1 MGSIPI
7 RHPIE
12 KSSNGRTPPFE
23 GVYLGS
29 SPSFS
34 ASWIGVTV
42 ARWSPKPLVG
52 VQISHPSPTLLAQW
66 TEHLTTDQG
75 AVGSNPT
82 ESVRNISL
90 INTNKKVLEWNL
102 FISHFIKHNQLSCFF
117 SGRHGCFIGT

>member
-34 ASWIGVTV
+34 ASRIGVTV

-66 TEHLTTDQG
+66 IRALDY
-75 AVGSNPT
+75 GS
-82 ESVRNISL
+82 R
-90 INTNKKVLEWNL
+90 
-102 FISHFIKHNQLSCFF
+102 
-117 SGRHGCFIGT
+117 GRRFKSYRECLVSDVTKMIPYIR